1 MTDGVFDHAK
11 WRDEMNKLAAA
22 SGHGLASAI
31 NDGAAFAHHI
41 IDEPHVDREAM
52 ARFDRLKAK
61 LAARRRRRRVLP
73 WLALAVFLLLA
84 LASVARAQMTPNGRP
99 LILWSPPLVIG
110 MYTIDSARVDD
121 ALPEIATADWPAF
134 ADTVIYELRLCT
146 GLRGGMEIT
155 NSDHWEGWQLR
166 TVARGVF
173 SVSTYSPD
181 EGWHADDAYIGFTF
195 PHVKRIY
202 VVQEG
207 LRYRGLV
214 KHELLHALLADHGF
228 DPRHGTPV
236 ADAMFKRCV
245 PEKPR

>member
-1 MTDGVFDHAK
+1 MTGRPFGVFNIPELGL
-11 WRDEMNKLAAA
+11 WRWN
-22 SGHGLASAI
+22 SGVTAPKAVRPSDLVSLL
-31 NDGAAFAHHI
+31 DAHRQVGN
-41 IDEPHVDREAM
+41 EVRLEFLKRRSFWRRTVR
-52 ARFDRLKAK
+52 RF
-61 LAARRRRRRVLP
+61 LP
-73 WLALAVFLLLA
+73 WLALTAFLLLA

-99 LILWSPPLVIG
+99 LVLWEPPLVIG

-121 ALPEIATADWPAF
+121 SLPVIATADWPAF
-134 ADTVIYELRLCT
+134 TDTVAAELRSCT
-146 GLRGGMEIT
+146 GLHGGLA
-155 NSDHWEGWQLR
+155 GWQVR

-173 SVSTYSPD
+173 SVSTYNES
-181 EGWHADDAYIGFTF
+181 EGWHANDAYIGFTF

-214 KHELLHALLADHGF
+214 KHELLHALLSDHGI

-236 ADAMFKRCV
+236 ADAMFARCV